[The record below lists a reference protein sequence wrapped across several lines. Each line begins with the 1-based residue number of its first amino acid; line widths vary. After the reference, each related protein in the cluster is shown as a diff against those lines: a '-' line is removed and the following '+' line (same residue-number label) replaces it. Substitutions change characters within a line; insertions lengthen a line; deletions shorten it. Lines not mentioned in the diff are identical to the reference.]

1 MADIVTHEE
10 VEEIPTILTQ
20 VSKEKFRRRLLI
32 ASRFLAVM
40 LILSI
45 FYLSYTTYITQTEYG
60 ELLKE
65 AGNAPCFVC
74 GYNYG
79 MACQYVYVNRW
90 YNEEDKE
97 EFLLSLGYSNV
108 NQSRTQI
115 LGGLPQYEVVNFSKF
130 NLSE

>member
-32 ASRFLAVM
+32 WSRLLAVA
-40 LILSI
+40 LIFSI

-65 AGNAPCFVC
+65 AGNAPCFAC

-79 MACQYVYVNRW
+79 MLCKYVYVDTLRTV
-90 YNEEDKE
+90 EDKE
-97 EFLLSLGYSNV
+97 EFLLNLGKSNV
-108 NQSRTQI
+108 NQSRTKF
-115 LGGLPQYEVVNFSKF
+115 LGGLPQYEEVNFSKF
-130 NLSE
+130 NLTN